1 MAAPDKDVSVRHT
14 IHDHEPDTSEATV
27 RALLAAECPG
37 WSNMPVAYLK
47 TSGTDNAMWR
57 VRVNSGRDVVVRLP
71 RHARAAEKV
80 VHETDL
86 LGKLSS
92 NSFGSAISTPRVLHV
107 GEPHE
112 SFPHHWSVLSW
123 LDGSD
128 AWSARAG
135 LDIKVEEHAVDVGE
149 AVLAIRELSGL
160 PVAERRPGDRGG
172 PIEPLVRRLEGWL
185 DDPQWR
191 ASELID
197 VARVRC
203 LATEALDVA
212 DTVDTRFVHGDLI
225 PGNLLV
231 RSGRLSA
238 IIDWGS
244 AGYGDPAQ
252 DLSPAWSVLSPEARR
267 VFREVVDADD
277 ASWIRARTFE
287 LEHAVGG
294 ILYYV
299 PRRHVL
305 GDVMARTLERILDD

>member
-1 MAAPDKDVSVRHT
+1 LVEHT
-14 IHDHEPDTSEATV
+14 IHDHEPDTSEAIV
-27 RALLAAECPG
+27 RMLLAAECPK
-37 WSNMPVAYLK
+37 WSGAPVAYLK

-57 VRVNSGRDVVVRLP
+57 VRVNAEHDVVVRLP
-71 RHARAAEKV
+71 RHARSAEKV
-80 VHETDL
+80 LRETAL
-86 LGKLSS
+86 LGMLSDA
-92 NSFGSAISTPRVLHV
+92 FTSAICTPRVLHV

-112 SFPHHWSVLSW
+112 AFPHRWSVLGW

-128 AWSARAG
+128 AWSARAE
-135 LDIKVEEHAVDVGE
+135 LDANMEQLAVDLGE
-149 AVLAIRELSGL
+149 AVLAVRELSRL
-160 PVAERRPGDRGG
+160 PAVERRPGDRGG

-185 DDPQWR
+185 CDPRWR
-191 ASELID
+191 ASDLID
-197 VARVRC
+197 VARVRS

-212 DTVDTRFVHGDLI
+212 DAFETRFVHGDLI

-244 AGYGDPAQ
+244 AGYGDSAQ
-252 DLSPAWSVLSPEARR
+252 DLSPAWSVLSSRARR
-267 VFREVVDADD
+267 VFRAVVEADD

-299 PRRHVL
+299 PRGHVL
-305 GDVMARTLERILDD
+305 GDVMARTLERILDEDDR